1 MPSAAEFIARTV
13 GLHQTTPEI
22 LAASAQ
28 AARRILGADST
39 FAAVAEGTGRY
50 PMSITDGIRDPR
62 FREITVR
69 PGTGLGGQVLLRRHP
84 HRVADYLHDPTISQD
99 FVHVVCDVEGLRAM
113 ACVPINGP
121 DRIEALLYA
130 STRTAG
136 PPPDQTLRILEL
148 VATQAELSLHQAAV
162 RKQETELAM
171 LRDRQRIATQL
182 HDSVAQ
188 MLFAIGVAAH
198 HARQQGDP
206 AALTAA
212 LEEIENTAAQARS
225 ELRASLHRL
234 SQPADGL
241 AFEARLAGE
250 ARLFERTSGCRVKI
264 TGRGE
269 RRDIPQPIEDLL
281 IDTALE
287 GLRNAVKYAHAQIAI
302 VHLAYQHDAVTLV
315 LQADTLV
322 LQVGTQTLRPAHPGE
337 KDHAGTGAGLALLRQ
352 RAAQLRGTLELTC
365 DSAGHTVLRVE
376 LPTRPFWET
385 PQ

>member
-1 MPSAAEFIARTV
+1 MPSAAELIARTV
-13 GLHQTTPEI
+13 GLHQATPEI

-28 AARRILGADST
+28 VSRQILGVDST
-39 FAAVAEGTGRY
+39 FVAVADAAGAY

-69 PGTGLGGQVLLRRHP
+69 PGTGLGGLVLLRRHP
-84 HRVADYLHDPTISQD
+84 QRVADYLCDPTISRD
-99 FVHVVCDVEGLRAM
+99 FVHVVCDVEGLRGM
-113 ACVPINGP
+113 ACVPVNGP
-121 DRIEALLYA
+121 DRIEALLYT
-130 STRTAG
+130 STRVAG
-136 PPPDQTLRILEL
+136 PPADETLRTLEL
-148 VATQAELSLHQAAV
+148 VATHAELSLHQAAA
-162 RKQETELAM
+162 RKQEIELAM
-171 LRDRQRIATQL
+171 LRDRQRLATQL

-198 HARQQGDP
+198 CARQQGDP

-212 LEEIENTAAQARS
+212 LEEIETTAAQARS

-250 ARLFERTSGCRVKI
+250 ARLFERTTGCRVAI

-269 RRDIPQPIEDLL
+269 RHDIPQPIEDLL

-287 GLRNAVKYAHAQIAI
+287 GLRNAVKYAQAQVAI
-302 VHLAYQHDAVTLV
+302 LHLAYQQDAVMLV
-315 LQADTLV
+315 LQA
-322 LQVGTQTLRPAHPGE
+322 GTQAMRPMHPGD

-352 RAAQLRGTLELTC
+352 RAAQLRGALELTC
-365 DSAGHTVLRVE
+365 DSAGHTALRLE
-376 LPTRPFWET
+376 LPTRPFWER
-385 PQ
+385 P